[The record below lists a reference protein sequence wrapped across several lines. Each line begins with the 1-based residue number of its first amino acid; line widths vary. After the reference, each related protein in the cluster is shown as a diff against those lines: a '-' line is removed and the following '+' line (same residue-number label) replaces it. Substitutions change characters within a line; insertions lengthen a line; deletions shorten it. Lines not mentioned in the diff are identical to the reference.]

1 MKREGFTLIELLV
14 VIAVIALMIAI
25 LLPSL
30 RISRLQAEAL
40 LCSSQIK
47 QLVLSLTMYED
58 FNGTFPHAFDDTS
71 QEPPPGGEPG
81 NPLYDRVGWWW
92 FNHISDHSR
101 KNKGKKAPL
110 WCPSR
115 LIKDPQI
122 EHVLHSNYGVNQSI
136 CKNSNGRKS
145 RAEFVGTPLSK
156 GEIQRQGE
164 TLLIVDSGYSMINW
178 WHVTDVPPM
187 SLGSSI
193 EDNAYLPGLKINK
206 ERSLSLWPGQ
216 KWDAIIGRHP
226 KQKVNVGFV
235 DGHVERSQAEGLFV
249 EKTETGYNN
258 RYPLWRPIQNNN
270 D

>member
-47 QLVLSLTMYED
+47 QLVLNLTMYED
-58 FNGTFPHAFDDTS
+58 ENETFPHAFDDTS
-71 QEPPPGGEPG
+71 QKPPPGGEPG
-81 NPLYDRVGWWW
+81 NPLYDRIGWWW

-115 LIKDPQI
+115 RIKDPQI
-122 EHVLHSNYGVNQSI
+122 EHVLHGNYGVNQSI

-145 RAEFVGTPLSK
+145 RAEFIGMPLSK
-156 GEIQRQGE
+156 SDIKRQGE
-164 TLLIVDSGYSMINW
+164 TLLIVDSGYSIINW
-178 WHVTDVPPM
+178 WHVSDVPPM
-187 SLGSSI
+187 SLGSST
-193 EDNAYLPGLKINK
+193 EDAAYVPGLKSNK
-206 ERSLSLWPGQ
+206 EKALRPGLE
-216 KWDAIIGRHP
+216 WDAINGRHP
-226 KQKVNVGFV
+226 NKKVNVGFV
-235 DGHVERSQAEGLFV
+235 DGHVERRQAEDLFV

-258 RYPLWRPIQNNN
+258 RYPLWRPIKNNN